1 MKHLNKNTIESLID
15 IAKDAGNAINKIY
28 RDDFEHKLK
37 SDNSPITKA
46 DLLSNK
52 IISCGLKNLTDD
64 IPILSEEASDI
75 PFDKRSRWHKYWLID
90 PLDGTKEFIK
100 KNGEFTVNI
109 ALVVKNSPV
118 FGLILVPTT
127 SEIYW
132 GSSSYGSFF
141 SPTKGKHK
149 KFKVKK
155 DINGPIKV
163 AISRSHSTGELDS
176 IFQNNNDFE
185 SIHAGSSLK
194 FCYVASGKSD
204 CYLRLGPT
212 SEWDTA
218 AGEAILK
225 YAGGSVIDLAGN
237 PMKYNCKKEY
247 LNPNFLASSNETI
260 KKIILDLLQA
270 NYLESLER

>member
-1 MKHLNKNTIESLID
+1 MNYLDRKKIESLID

-28 RDDFEHKLK
+28 QGSFEYQLK
-37 SDNSPITKA
+37 TDNSPITEA

-52 IISCGLKNLTDD
+52 IISNGLKDLSND
-64 IPILSEEASDI
+64 IPILSEEDSKI
-75 PFDKRSRWHKYWLID
+75 PFDVRSRWGKYWLID

-118 FGLILVPTT
+118 FGLIFVPTT
-127 SEIYW
+127 NEIYW
-132 GSSSYGSFF
+132 GSSSYGSFL
-141 SPTKGKHK
+141 SLRKGKHK
-149 KFKVKK
+149 KLKATKK
-155 DINGPIKV
+155 SADGPVKV
-163 AISRSHSTGELDS
+163 AVSRSHATGELDS
-176 IFQNNNDFE
+176 ILQDNTNFKA
-185 SIHAGSSLK
+185 IHAGSSLK

-225 YAGGSVIDLAGN
+225 YAGGSVVDLTGK
-237 PMKYNCKKEY
+237 PIKYNCKKEY
-247 LNPNFLASSNETI
+247 LNPYFLASSNNTI
-260 KKIILDLLQA
+260 KKMILDLI
-270 NYLESLER
+270 